1 MAIVL
6 ALIAALL
13 WGVTD
18 YVGGAMSRRA
28 SPFAVG
34 VAELIAGAVCIIPV
48 VLPFGGDP
56 GPADFAWAAVAGLCA
71 GVATGFFYRG
81 LARGRMG
88 VVAPVS
94 AVGTALVP
102 VTVGLALG
110 DRPSALAL
118 TGVAIAFPG
127 IWLLSSS
134 PEPADAAHNRAGLA
148 DAAVAGALYGT
159 VFVCL
164 GQIGDDAGLLPL
176 IALQAMAVLGMVLAA
191 LIARAEWLPRDRYSW
206 RAAWLGPVIAI
217 AIALF
222 QVALHHG
229 FLTIVAVIGSLYP
242 ATTVAL
248 AVVLLR
254 EPIRRNQAIGLLLSG
269 AAVALV
275 AAG

>member
-1 MAIVL
+1 MAIIL

-28 SPFAVG
+28 SPFSVG
-34 VAELIAGAVCIIPV
+34 VAELIAAAVCIVPV

-56 GPADFAWAAVAGLCA
+56 GLTDFAWASVAGLCG

-88 VVAPVS
+88 VVAPIS

-102 VTVGLALG
+102 AAFGLASG
-110 DRPSALAL
+110 DRPSTLALA
-118 TGVAIAFPG
+118 GVAIAFPG
-127 IWLLSSS
+127 IWLLSSD
-134 PEPADAAHNRAGLA
+134 PEPADAAGRRTGLA
-148 DAAVAGALYGT
+148 DATVAGVLYGM

-164 GQIGDDAGLLPL
+164 SHIRADAGLQPL
-176 IALQAMAVLGMVLAA
+176 IALQATSVLGMVLAA
-191 LIARAEWLPRDRYSW
+191 LMARAPWLPRDRYSW
-206 RAAWLGPVIAI
+206 RAAWLGPVIAS

-248 AVVLLR
+248 AVILLR
-254 EPIRRNQAIGLLLSG
+254 ERLIAPQIAGLTLAGL
-269 AAVALV
+269 AVALI